1 MLKEFF
7 ICTVIVIL
15 IFVGNGITQGYSKKS
30 IEDMNENLTS
40 LEENMNVQDE
50 TLNHEEVDKKVE
62 EIDQKWK
69 EMFYRL
75 AYYIEH
81 EELEKFSRNLENIK
95 SYAQLEQ
102 YDDAIKEINE
112 GKYILN
118 HIEDKYSFN
127 LQNIF

>member
-1 MLKEFF
+1 MINERKRWRYFFSDNTRKIKE
-7 ICTVIVIL
+7 
-15 IFVGNGITQGYSKKS
+15 SW
-30 IEDMNENLTS
+30 
-40 LEENMNVQDE
+40 NVVY
-50 TLNHEEVDKKVE
+50 NN
-62 EIDQKWK
+62 
-69 EMFYRL
+69 L